1 MQSNLDQRVFLFTA
15 SPVPAWTDLT
25 PKVNEWTSGQ
35 SATVAMVP
43 GDYLYIGC
51 FLPFNHKYF
60 KLSTV
65 SGIARTPLIEV
76 LNAPNEWSPVVD
88 QIDYTVG
95 FTGSGVLQWTPNFDK
110 NWALVTDSR
119 RDISSFLS
127 TTGPT
132 VYGAYW
138 LRISFSAA
146 ISMGIDYIGQR
157 FSTDDELYQE
167 YPNLKA
173 SAVLNGWKAGKT
185 DWQDQHLTAACYI
198 GKELVQRNIL
208 ITNQQILDIA
218 TLRSASVHKTA
229 HIIFS
234 GLGVKNYVEEIKS
247 SLQAYTEAMNLDRF
261 QVDTNANA
269 RKDRNEVSMNTTSRA
284 TR

>member
-1 MQSNLDQRVFLFTA
+1 MQSNLDQRVFLYTA
-15 SPVPAWTDLT
+15 SGPSWTDLT
-25 PKVNEWTSGQ
+25 AKVNEWTSGQ

-110 NWALVTDSR
+110 NWGLVTDSS
-119 RDISSFLS
+119 RDIDAFSG
-127 TTGPT
+127 GPT

-138 LRISFSAA
+138 LRISFAAA
-146 ISMGIDYIGQR
+146 ISMGVDYIGQR
-157 FSTDDELYQE
+157 FSTDEELYQE
-167 YPNLKA
+167 YPMLKA
-173 SAVLNGWKAGKT
+173 PALLTGWKALKT
-185 DWQDQHLTAACYI
+185 TWDDQHLTAACYI

-208 ITNQQILDIA
+208 FTNQQILDIA
-218 TLRSASVHKTA
+218 TLRSAAVHKAA

-234 GLGVKNYVEEIKS
+234 GLGAKNYVEEIKLA
-247 SLQAYTEAMNLDRF
+247 LQNYTEAMNLDRF

-269 RKDRNEVSMNTTSRA
+269 RKDRHEVAMNTTSRA